1 MTRSVN
7 SLHRTKRLRE
17 IIFRFQIYSPGDF
30 IETEAEVHVF
40 LVIVDYRKPKQKGSE
55 VKEVN

>member
-1 MTRSVN
+1 MTRSVK
-7 SLHRTKRLRE
+7 S
-17 IIFRFQIYSPGDF
+17 SPYEKTAGDYF
-30 IETEAEVHVF
+30 SVSNLFTRGFVETEAEVHVF